1 VQISALTSQDQ
12 LLTSFGDKQD
22 ALLDL
27 LDMKSKV
34 LHCILLGYYRRINPR
49 QAARWNPICGNQ
61 STGSRSGSD
70 DQQWRAM
77 SWSLLPPGN

>member
-12 LLTSFGDKQD
+12 LLTSSGDKQD
-22 ALLDL
+22 AL

-61 STGSRSGSD
+61 STGSRGGSD
-70 DQQWRAM
+70 DQQWRPM
-77 SWSLLPPGN
+77 PCSLLLLGN